1 MVTLLKI
8 IAGLTT
14 KLLRHKSI
22 FDAVMRDAEISKL
35 AADNSSVR
43 ARLKSDLHFLVTSV
57 TEADNEKRFFANDDI
72 VAAGARTTKIRQE
85 LKRDVDFLVTS
96 ALAPEMKDAFFNKE
110 ELIRE
115 AAERPAIKRGI
126 GADLKF
132 LVSCALSPKMKNDF
146 FGNGD
151 VVRTAAQFSAVR
163 ENIGADVQFLVSS
176 ALSPK
181 MKNNFFGNGDV
192 VRTAAQFSAVRENIG
207 ADVQFLV
214 SSALSPKMKNN
225 FFGNGNVVRTAAQF
239 SAVRENIGADVQFLV
254 SSALSPKMKNN
265 FFGNGDVVRTAA
277 QFSAVKEAVRA
288 APINQA
294 EAVKFLKR
302 DWPKKQRQLGG
313 FLHLCEIRNR
323 ITEFYGDAAVA
334 ECLLS
339 TEPPET
345 GFANDIELA
354 NFIID
359 CLCEDDCFQLREQK
373 IQFVDRHA
381 LWTLINEII
390 LCEEYYFES
399 DNSTPFIIDAG
410 ANFGLS
416 SIYFKQLYPEATVL
430 SFEPVPY
437 LHELIEQNIANNDIK
452 DVTVL
457 KKALSESAGECKLF
471 VSEEYSMAASLT
483 DRRRKFKDNLHEI
496 TVETAPLSAYI
507 DREVDFLKLD
517 IEGSEGAVLL
527 ELGDKLTQVK
537 QMCVEWHI
545 TNADGAVRLDD
556 VLALLSKHGFIY
568 QIGKAGNFARKTRHR
583 PMTHVHENG
592 TLNFWATRP

>member
-14 KLLRHKSI
+14 KLLRHKGI
-22 FDAVMRDAEISKL
+22 FDAVMRDADINKM
-35 AADNSSVR
+35 AAANYSVR
-43 ARLKSDLHFLVTSV
+43 TRLKSDLSFLVASATETKIEEAFFANDAIVTASV
-57 TEADNEKRFFANDDI
+57 KADKVRGKLGRDIDFLVSSTLTPEVEEAFFANDD
-72 VAAGARTTKIRQE
+72 VVTASAKAEKARGK
-85 LKRDVDFLVTS
+85 LGRDVDFLISST
-96 ALAPEMKDAFFNKE
+96 LAPEVQDAFFNEE
-110 ELIRE
+110 ELVR
-115 AAERPAIKRGI
+115 AALKHPTIKNTVGN
-126 GADLKF
+126 DLSF
-132 LVSCALSPKMKNDF
+132 LVSSTLSQEMKNTF
-146 FGNGD
+146 FSNGD
-151 VVRTAAQFSAVR
+151 VVRAAA
-163 ENIGADVQFLVSS
+163 N
-176 ALSPK
+176 
-181 MKNNFFGNGDV
+181 
-192 VRTAAQFSAVRENIG
+192 
-207 ADVQFLV
+207 
-214 SSALSPKMKNN
+214 
-225 FFGNGNVVRTAAQF
+225 
-239 SAVRENIGADVQFLV
+239 
-254 SSALSPKMKNN
+254 
-265 FFGNGDVVRTAA
+265 
-277 QFSAVKEAVRA
+277 FSAVKDAVRSQ
-288 APINQA
+288 PIN
-294 EAVKFLKR
+294 ETDAVKFLKS
-302 DWPKKQRQLGG
+302 DWPMKQRQLAG
-313 FLHLCEIRNR
+313 FLHLSEIRNQ
-323 ITEFYGDAAVA
+323 IKAFYGDAPAA
-334 ECLLS
+334 ERLLNAA
-339 TEPPET
+339 PPDT
-345 GFANDIELA
+345 GIANDIDLA

-359 CLCEDDCFQLREQK
+359 CLCENELFCLRDQRIE
-373 IQFVDRHA
+373 FVDRHA

-390 LCEEYYFES
+390 LDEEYFFES

-437 LHELIEQNIANNDIK
+437 LHELIEKNIANNDIK
-452 DVTVL
+452 DVTVV

-545 TNADGAVRLDD
+545 TDADGAVRLDD